1 VLSRRPR
8 WDACLTAPRSA
19 RYLHLGSP
27 MKTARRWVRRLVM
40 TGTVILLAA
49 SLVACGGDTTG
60 LDPLTELVGVYELE
74 SMDGEPPPWLVELG
88 VGTRS
93 STVGVTLSLE
103 PDRTFSE
110 EHLRR
115 MELWS
120 FSGALVLD
128 ETLPLPGGGGTW
140 SYSQPGN
147 CPQGCL
153 TTVTLL
159 HSTGS
164 SETCTAGAGR
174 LTVVRNG
181 SAWVFRRR
189 I

>member
-1 VLSRRPR
+1 MNISRLLS
-8 WDACLTAPRSA
+8 
-19 RYLHLGSP
+19 GF
-27 MKTARRWVRRLVM
+27 
-40 TGTVILLAA
+40 TVILLAA

-88 VGTRS
+88 LGTWAG
-93 STVGVTLSLE
+93 TVGVTLSLE

-115 MELWS
+115 MELYS
-120 FSGALVLD
+120 FGGELVA
-128 ETLPLPGGGGTW
+128 EEIVPLPRGGGTW
-140 SYSQPGN
+140 SYSQRGN